1 MKGVIREN
9 LGASRY
15 VVGVTSANQPLA
27 DEIQKYQDLYA
38 ATIPKVTEAYGQV
51 NELRAEYQEALDVVN
66 GLIADYELCRLEF
79 SLVDCVSTGNAAC
92 EAAYLAAD
100 DLCLEIESAP
110 GECDADCQRERL
122 RCQERARSARI
133 ACLSQVGID
142 CTEQQQQHLSECQ
155 NTWSPQIAAAQE
167 TVLSLYPG
175 IQAAMLDLQHE
186 LALQWQLAQKLNE
199 LEGIQA
205 REHQITCFS
214 AQWNEDLTEGT
225 EVEMAKTPNERFV
238 ITSVITAPTPCL
250 HDARVLTSG
259 HLFVNASIAPGSET
273 WRPTWRV
280 GTVKEVLADALTVE
294 FAPAN
299 MPGGL
304 GTIETIRPIDCTPP
318 QCYFDGKDPV
328 AAEADIKAARVA
340 LKEAQQALLDAVAVR
355 AECLEEYDQT
365 WFNLCYQGKTEAC
378 DAIYGDAIEQAEI
391 DKGAC
396 YETAT
401 SNCET
406 TVNEGLA
413 ACSEQFQPAI
423 DEKQLDVDA
432 AQANLTEATNFLI
445 GKQGDLLAAQQALEA
460 CLIYPEETPESC
472 AEQYQPAI
480 DAAQIAV
487 DAAYTVALNA
497 QIALNNATESLEA
510 AQKDLKDCQ
519 DGFVLADCIANA
531 IQLCDDTYQQA
542 QDTYTQQKAACYQE
556 GLADCDRQRDE
567 AIQACYDANAAAID
581 AAQATIDD
589 LTRDLDL
596 ALAGVYQPA
605 NPLILDCPVAHCI
618 PERYQVGD
626 QVLIDFP
633 VRTGSTAM
641 ASWDSRRVI
650 GWATETRVCITWHIW
665 YYDVEEQKP
674 GNHAHGLVFVGATW
688 QEDIPDGG
696 SGTEITVEN
705 GVDAI
710 YTSAYY
716 AFTRWT
722 DGGTNPTRRELVVTE
737 NLNIGAESTWFPF
750 DGNSLIFASVGP
762 DNAVGFISEL
772 PEILRNHAGGLP
784 DYEVV
789 YIDDFGWNSEY
800 DEPSILLYYTPPA
813 DEPPADVWALLPQSL
828 TRVIGFRHIPSGRTR
843 TYSYAGWIVS
853 GSYHI
858 GQFPGT
864 MTA

>member
-1 MKGVIREN
+1 MKGTIREN

-27 DEIQKYQDLYA
+27 DEIQKYQDLYD
-38 ATIPKVTEAYGQV
+38 ATIPKVTDAYGKV
-51 NELRAEYQEALDVVN
+51 NELRAEYQAALDVVV
-66 GLIADYELCRLEF
+66 GLIADYEICRLEF
-79 SLVDCVSTGNAAC
+79 SLVDCISAGNAAC

-122 RCQERARSARI
+122 RCQEKARSARI

-142 CTEQQQQHLSECQ
+142 CTEKQQQHLSECQ
-155 NTWSPQIAAAQE
+155 KIWSPQIAAAQKE
-167 TVLSLYPG
+167 ALALYPG
-175 IQAAMLDLQHE
+175 IQAAMYDLQHE

-205 REHQITCFS
+205 REHQITCFI
-214 AQWNEDLTEGT
+214 AQWNAELAVGT

-250 HDARVLTSG
+250 HDARVLPSG
-259 HLFVNASIAPGSET
+259 HLFINASIAPGSET

-280 GTVKEVLADALTVE
+280 GTVKEVLDDTLKVE

-304 GTIETIRPIDCTPP
+304 GTIDTIRPIDCTPP
-318 QCYFDGKDPV
+318 QCYFDGKDPK
-328 AAEADIKAARVA
+328 AAEADIKAARTA

-355 AECLEEYDQT
+355 AECLEEFDQT
-365 WFNLCYQGKTEAC
+365 WFNLCYQGKTDAC

-413 ACSEQFQPAI
+413 ACSEQFQPTI

-432 AQANLTEATNFLI
+432 AQATLTEATNFLI
-445 GKQGDLLAAQQALEA
+445 GKQGDLLAAQQAMEA
-460 CLIYPEETPESC
+460 CLIDPEETPESC

-487 DAAYTVALNA
+487 DAAYTAALNA

-519 DGFVLADCIANA
+519 DQFVLADCIANA

-581 AAQATIDD
+581 AAKATVDA
-589 LTRDLDL
+589 LTRDLEL

-665 YYDVEEQKP
+665 YYSVGDLLTFTGDV
-674 GNHAHGLVFVGATW
+674 W
-688 QEDIPDGG
+688 QPDIPDGG
-696 SGTEITVEN
+696 SGTPVTANDRADTGANAFYSLLSWSDDITDRTRQEVDVREN
-705 GVDAI
+705 LNLEAYALTFPYHCNTTIGALFGESPEVPGWYIYQYQMIIPRLPLEWIDSTEGMHIDGGAFHFYPSYPFAAVVI
-710 YTSAYY
+710 YTS
-716 AFTRWT
+716 
-722 DGGTNPTRRELVVTE
+722 D
-737 NLNIGAESTWFPF
+737 PF
-750 DGNSLIFASVGP
+750 
-762 DNAVGFISEL
+762 E
-772 PEILRNHAGGLP
+772 HA
-784 DYEVV
+784 
-789 YIDDFGWNSEY
+789 
-800 DEPSILLYYTPPA
+800 PSDPFS
-813 DEPPADVWALLPQSL
+813 LLPQDLEFSFTL
-828 TRVIGFRHIPSGRTR
+828 RHIESGISRR
-843 TYSYAGWIVS
+843 YDFAGHSWVD
-853 GSYHI
+853 GV
-858 GQFPGT
+858 GELGLLPGT
-864 MTA
+864 QTVSRT

>member
-1 MKGVIREN
+1 MKGIIREN

-27 DEIQKYQDLYA
+27 DEIQKYQDLYD
-38 ATIPKVTEAYGQV
+38 ATIPKVTDAYGKV
-51 NELRAEYQEALDVVN
+51 NELRSEYQAALDVVN
-66 GLIADYELCRLEF
+66 GLIADYEICRLEF
-79 SLVDCVSTGNAAC
+79 SLVDCISAGNAAC

-122 RCQERARSARI
+122 RCQEKARSARI

-142 CTEQQQQHLSECQ
+142 CTEKQQQHLSECQ
-155 NTWSPQIAAAQE
+155 KTWSPQIAAAQKAA
-167 TVLSLYPG
+167 LALYPG
-175 IQAAMLDLQHE
+175 IQAAMYDLQHE

-205 REHQITCFS
+205 REHQITCFI
-214 AQWNEDLTEGT
+214 AQWNENLAVGT

-238 ITSVITAPTPCL
+238 ITSIIPASTPCL
-250 HDARVLTSG
+250 HDARVLPSG
-259 HLFVNASIAPGSET
+259 HLFVNASLAPGSET

-280 GTVKEVLADALTVE
+280 GTVKEVLADTLKVE

-304 GTIETIRPIDCTPP
+304 GTIDTIRPIDCTPP

-328 AAEADIKAARVA
+328 AAEADIKAARTD
-340 LKEAQQALLDAVAVR
+340 LKEAQQTLLDAVAVR
-355 AECLEEYDQT
+355 AECLEEFDQT
-365 WFNLCYQGKTEAC
+365 WFNLCYQGKVEAC
-378 DAIYGDAIEQAEI
+378 DAIYGDAIEQAAI

-396 YETAT
+396 YETAA
-401 SNCET
+401 SHCET

-423 DEKQLDVDA
+423 DAKQIDVDA
-432 AQANLTEATNFLI
+432 AQADLTEATNFLI
-445 GKQGDLLAAQQALEA
+445 GKQGDLLAAQQALED
-460 CLIYPEETPESC
+460 CLLDPEETPESC
-472 AEQYQPAI
+472 TEQYQPAI

-567 AIQACYDANAAAID
+567 AIQACYDANAEAID
-581 AAQATIDD
+581 AAQATVDE
-589 LTRDLDL
+589 LTRDLEL

-605 NPLILDCPVAHCI
+605 NPLILDVPIAHCFA
-618 PERYQVGD
+618 ERYQVGD
-626 QVLIDFP
+626 EVLIDFP

-650 GWATETRVCITWHIW
+650 GWATETRICETVIWLDYVLLRISCRIYAKNTPGHFTNQIVITDSHGSFYFDAICNCSAP
-665 YYDVEEQKP
+665 EGGP
-674 GNHAHGLVFVGATW
+674 GVIFDAEITSEYVKNDTENAFLFN
-688 QEDIPDGG
+688 DIPG
-696 SGTEITVEN
+696 
-705 GVDAI
+705 I
-710 YTSAYY
+710 YSRTGNYS
-716 AFTRWT
+716 F
-722 DGGTNPTRRELVVTE
+722 GE
-737 NLNIGAESTWFPF
+737 GAQSC
-750 DGNSLIFASVGP
+750 
-762 DNAVGFISEL
+762 DNAMVFNYNTIPFISVINSHLTPCGAPCFGTMPGEGRFDRTNVPL
-772 PEILRNHAGGLP
+772 ADLDSLFTIPPTIQLHHISTGEEKLYVRHSEDMIVSEYP
-784 DYEVV
+784 WD
-789 YIDDFGWNSEY
+789 IDDDDVAGLAAYNGTI
-800 DEPSILLYYTPPA
+800 DILY
-813 DEPPADVWALLPQSL
+813 VQ
-828 TRVIGFRHIPSGRTR
+828 G
-843 TYSYAGWIVS
+843 
-853 GSYHI
+853 
-858 GQFPGT
+858 
-864 MTA
+864 

>member
-27 DEIQKYQDLYA
+27 DEIQKYQDLYD
-38 ATIPKVTEAYGQV
+38 ATLPKVTEAYGKV
-51 NELRAEYQEALDVVN
+51 NELRAEYQAALDVVN

-79 SLVDCVSTGNAAC
+79 SLVDCTSSGNAAC

-122 RCQERARSARI
+122 RCQEKARSARTT
-133 ACLSQVGID
+133 CLSQVGID
-142 CTEQQQQHLSECQ
+142 CTEKQQQHLSECQ
-155 NTWSPQIAAAQE
+155 KTWGPQIAAAQKAA
-167 TVLSLYPG
+167 LALYPG
-175 IQAAMLDLQHE
+175 IQAAMYDLQHE

-205 REHQITCFS
+205 REHQITCFI
-214 AQWNEDLTEGT
+214 AQWNENLAVGT

-250 HDARVLTSG
+250 HDARVLPSG
-259 HLFVNASIAPGSET
+259 HLFINASIAPGSET

-280 GTVKEVLADALTVE
+280 GTVKEILDDALKVE

-328 AAEADIKAARVA
+328 AAEADIKASRTA

-355 AECLEEYDQT
+355 SECLEEYDQT
-365 WFNLCYQGKTEAC
+365 WFNLCYQDKTEAC
-378 DAIYGDAIEQAEI
+378 DAIYGDAIEQAAI

-423 DEKQLDVDA
+423 DEKQIDVDA

-445 GKQGDLLAAQQALEA
+445 GKQGDLLAAQQALED
-460 CLIYPEETPESC
+460 CLLDPEETPESC
-472 AEQYQPAI
+472 TEQYQPAI

-519 DGFVLADCIANA
+519 DGFVLTDCIANA
-531 IQLCDDTYQQA
+531 LQLCDDTYQQA

-581 AAQATIDD
+581 AAKATVDA
-589 LTRDLDL
+589 LTRDLEL
-596 ALAGVYQPA
+596 ALAGVYHPA

-618 PERYQVGD
+618 PQHYQVGD
-626 QVLIDFP
+626 EVLIDFP

-650 GWATETRVCITWHIW
+650 GWATETRVCITRHIW
-665 YYDVEEQKP
+665 YYS
-674 GNHAHGLVFVGATW
+674 VGDLLTFTGEVW
-688 QEDIPDGG
+688 QPDIPDGG
-696 SGTEITVEN
+696 SGTPVTANDVEDIGANQYRAFLEWDDGVITR
-705 GVDAI
+705 
-710 YTSAYY
+710 
-716 AFTRWT
+716 TRQE
-722 DGGTNPTRRELVVTE
+722 TNVRE
-737 NLNIGAESTWFPF
+737 NLNIMVIPLGFPYHCNSAFSATAEV
-750 DGNSLIFASVGP
+750 DP
-762 DNAVGFISEL
+762 DNPGSYRYRFYLHIPWLPMEWLDSESGIHIDAGDFNFYPSYPAVMAEISGPSPT
-772 PEILRNHAGGLP
+772 PEIPQDIDFWFTLRHIESGISRRYDFAGH
-784 DYEVV
+784 YWV
-789 YIDDFGWNSEY
+789 DDVGE
-800 DEPSILLYYTPPA
+800 L
-813 DEPPADVWALLPQSL
+813 ALLPGTQTVS
-828 TRVIGFRHIPSGRTR
+828 RT
-843 TYSYAGWIVS
+843 
-853 GSYHI
+853 
-858 GQFPGT
+858 
-864 MTA
+864 